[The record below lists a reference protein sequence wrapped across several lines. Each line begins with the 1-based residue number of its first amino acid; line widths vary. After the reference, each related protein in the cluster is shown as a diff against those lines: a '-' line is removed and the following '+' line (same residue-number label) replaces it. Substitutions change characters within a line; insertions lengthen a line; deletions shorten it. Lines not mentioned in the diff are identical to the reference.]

1 MTTTITRRIV
11 FEVLGQVGGEPLT
24 VSVRVTSTPEDPDTL
39 TLTFKHDGHERVWEI
54 PRDLLIDGIVAPAA
68 TVAVQVAPHQI
79 GWIAITIRSTAG
91 TEFYR
96 ARRRTLT
103 NFLADTSEHIGITAE
118 LDEWLRGLAA

>member
-1 MTTTITRRIV
+1 MTTTISRRIV
-11 FEVLGQVGGEPLT
+11 FEVLGQLGDKPLT
-24 VSVRVTSTPEDPDTL
+24 VPVRVTSTPDDADTL
-39 TLTFKHDGHERVWEI
+39 TLTFKHDGHERAWEV
-54 PRDLLIDGIVAPAA
+54 PRDLLIDGIVAPTVAA
-68 TVAVQVAPHQI
+68 TVQVAPHQI

-103 NFLADTSEHIGITAE
+103 NFLADTSEHIGIAAE